1 MGNSLA
7 RAACFVGG
15 PALIAAGGGAWAMIT
30 QQLKSQQID
39 VHPDSEKFSGK
50 PVAGPIT
57 AFAQANVIEQHA
69 LAMSGGR
76 TYADISGEW
85 MAATASG
92 DTAKA
97 EELAGVRE
105 TAMQANLLRASL
117 FTSVLAYGVAALAG
131 GMGVLTLL
139 VGAAIPKDG

>member
-1 MGNSLA
+1 MANSLA
-7 RAACFVGG
+7 RAACFLGG
-15 PALIAAGGGAWAMIT
+15 PVLIAAGGGAWAMIT

-39 VHPDSEKFSGK
+39 VHPDSAKFGGK
-50 PVAGPIT
+50 TVAGPIT

-69 LAMSGGR
+69 FAMSEGR
-76 TYADISGEW
+76 TYADVSGEW

-97 EELAGVRE
+97 EELSGLRDTV
-105 TAMQANLLRASL
+105 MQANLLRASL

-131 GMGVLTLL
+131 GMGLLTVL
-139 VGAAIPKDG
+139 VGAALPKDG